1 MRVWIYLLLILYI
14 LSPFDLL
21 PEFLVG
27 PIGWFE
33 DAITVGLL
41 YWYFIYR
48 PAKMRSQFQQE
59 YYRQRESASGEA
71 YQENRQGGQTKTQ
84 FSQRDSYEILGVNRH
99 ASASEIKNAYRK
111 LANKYHPDKVNH
123 LGDEFKSLAEK
134 RFKEI
139 QEAYEQLVG
148 RR

>member
-1 MRVWIYLLLILYI
+1 M
-14 LSPFDLL
+14 SPFDLL

-48 PAKMRSQFQQE
+48 PAKMRAQFRKE

-71 YQENRQGGQTKTQ
+71 YQENRQGDQTKTQ
-84 FSQRDSYEILGVNRH
+84 FSQRDPYEILGVNRH
-99 ASASEIKNAYRK
+99 ASASEIKDAYRK

>member
-1 MRVWIYLLLILYI
+1 MRIWIYLLLILYV

-48 PAKMRSQFQQE
+48 PAKIKSQFKQE
-59 YYRQRESASGEA
+59 YYRKEEGAHGEA
-71 YQENRQGGQTKTQ
+71 YQENKQRGQTGAQ
-84 FSQRDSYEILGVNRH
+84 FSIRDPYDILGVNRH
-99 ASASEIKNAYRK
+99 ASESEIKNAYRK

-123 LGDEFKSLAEK
+123 LGEEFKELAEK
-134 RFKEI
+134 KFKDI
-139 QEAYEQLVG
+139 QEAYQKLTAK
-148 RR
+148 

>member
-1 MRVWIYLLLILYI
+1 MRVWIYLFLILYV

-48 PAKMRSQFQQE
+48 PAKMKSQFKQE
-59 YYRQRESASGEA
+59 YYRKGEDARGEA
-71 YQENRQGGQTKTQ
+71 HQENKQRGQTGAQ
-84 FSQRDSYEILGVNRH
+84 FSIRDPYTILGVNRH

-111 LANKYHPDKVNH
+111 LANKYHPDKVDH
-123 LGDEFKSLAEK
+123 LGEEFKELAEK
-134 RFKEI
+134 KFKDI
-139 QEAYEQLVG
+139 QEAYQKLTAK
-148 RR
+148 

>member
-1 MRVWIYLLLILYI
+1 MRIWIYLLLILYV

-27 PIGWFE
+27 PIGLFE

-48 PAKMRSQFQQE
+48 PAKMKSQFKQE
-59 YYRQRESASGEA
+59 YYRKGEGARGKA
-71 YQENRQGGQTKTQ
+71 YQDNKQRGQTGAQ
-84 FSQRDSYEILGVNRH
+84 FSIRDPYDILGVSRH
-99 ASASEIKNAYRK
+99 ASESEIKNAYRK
-111 LANKYHPDKVNH
+111 LANKYHPDKVDH

-134 RFKEI
+134 KFKDI
-139 QEAYEQLVG
+139 QEAYQKLTAK
-148 RR
+148 